1 MMKSEEPKIIH
12 IQEHYKAS
20 NLKTLFAF
28 CSVIWFNF
36 NENSN
41 IDLMVDLQVKDLF
54 KYKDFC
60 FELKAKP
67 GTLKYRTIWLKFII
81 LG

>member
-28 CSVIWFNF
+28 CSVI
-36 NENSN
+36 
-41 IDLMVDLQVKDLF
+41 
-54 KYKDFC
+54 
-60 FELKAKP
+60 
-67 GTLKYRTIWLKFII
+67 
-81 LG
+81 